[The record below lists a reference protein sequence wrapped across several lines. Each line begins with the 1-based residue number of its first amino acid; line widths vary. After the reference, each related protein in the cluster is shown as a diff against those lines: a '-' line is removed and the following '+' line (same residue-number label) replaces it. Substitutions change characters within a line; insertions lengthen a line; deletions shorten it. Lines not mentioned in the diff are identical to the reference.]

1 MARPASRET
10 ARWVVRRLREAGHEA
25 FFAGGSVRDMLM
37 GHESTDYDIATSA
50 TPHEV
55 KKLFG
60 HVLLVGAKFGVAMV
74 IRDGRKVEVTTFRS
88 DLSYQDGR
96 RPEGVRFATPEED
109 AQRRDFTINGMFYD
123 VEADRIVDF
132 VGGREDLE
140 RKVLRTIGCA
150 DDRFSEDYLRML
162 RAVRF
167 TVRFDFSMDPA
178 TASAVRRHAAK
189 ITAISGERIFEELS
203 KMLSNASAA
212 RAMEMLADLGLMPH
226 VLPELFEDQ
235 RWFRLLPRV
244 RDVAGRGDLLMTLA
258 AMLGELPAGQ
268 IAAIVRRWGAANDLR
283 DALIWLASHLGE
295 WALAV
300 DWPLCDFKR
309 MLAHRHS
316 RRLRSLWVL
325 EERRATGKTTCCR
338 GIARRAS
345 RIDPKKLLPSPLVTG
360 KDLQDQGVPPGPDL
374 GRMHKALYDAQ
385 LNEEFS
391 TRKAAMKAARAMVAD
406 SRREPP
412 K

>member
-1 MARPASRET
+1 MARPASKET
-10 ARWVVRRLREAGHEA
+10 AQWVVRRLREAGHEA

-37 GHESTDYDIATSA
+37 GIESTDYDIATGA
-50 TPHEV
+50 TPREV

-88 DLSYQDGR
+88 DLSYVDGR

-123 VEADRIVDF
+123 VATDQIVDF

-140 RKVLRTIGCA
+140 RKILRTIGRA

-167 TVRFDFSMDPA
+167 AVRFDFAMDPA
-178 TASAVRRHAAK
+178 TASAVRSHAAK
-189 ITAISGERIFEELS
+189 ITAISGERVFEELS
-203 KMLSNASAA
+203 KMLSLPSAA
-212 RAMEMLADLGLMPH
+212 RALEMLADLGLMQH
-226 VLPELFEDQ
+226 VMPELFEDQ
-235 RWFRLLPRV
+235 RWARSLARV
-244 RDVAGRGDLLMTLA
+244 NDVAGRGDLLLTLA
-258 AMLGELPAGQ
+258 AMLGELPGGH
-268 IAAIVRRWGAANDLR
+268 IAAVVRRWGAANDLR
-283 DALIWLASHLGE
+283 DALVWIAGHLTG
-295 WALAV
+295 WADAA

-316 RRLRSLWVL
+316 RRLRTLWLL
-325 EERRATGKTTCCR
+325 EERRTTGKTTHCR
-338 GIARRAS
+338 GIARRAGG
-345 RIDPKKLLPSPLVTG
+345 IDPKKLLPSPLVTG
-360 KDLQDQGVPPGPDL
+360 KDLQDLGIPQGPDL
-374 GRMHKALYDAQ
+374 GRIHKALYDSQ

-391 TRKAAMKAARAMVAD
+391 TRKAAMKAARAMTA
-406 SRREPP
+406 EG
-412 K
+412 KK